1 MTEPEPTAPEDTGP
15 DHTAPEKTAPENPA
29 NLRRDRL
36 SVLAKA
42 PAGRLKALWAEIEPP
57 EHRVL
62 RAPETG
68 TAMVRG
74 RAGGTGAA
82 FNLGE
87 VTVTRCSV
95 ALPDGTVGHGYVQGR
110 DRDAAMIVALADAM
124 AEAGEAPRIDAQLTA
139 PLREE
144 AAARDHLRA
153 EKAAATKVEF
163 FTLARGEDA

>member
-1 MTEPEPTAPEDTGP
+1 MTDPDQTA
-15 DHTAPEKTAPENPA
+15 TA
-29 NLRRDRL
+29 RRDRL

-42 PAGRLKALWAEIEPP
+42 PASRLKTLWAEIAPP
-57 EHRVL
+57 DHRVL

-110 DRDAAMIVALADAM
+110 DREAAMIVALADAM
-124 AEAGEAPRIDAQLTA
+124 AEAGEAPKIDAQLTA

-144 AAARDHLRA
+144 AAERAHIRA

-163 FTLARGEDA
+163 FTLVRGEDA